1 MDPFDEESSVTDST
15 SGRCEGTCEQVIRDG
30 LDGLEVLIE
39 HPRGSPRRADV
50 EAFIRDEFRRFFGA
64 TIAEFMPSLVALHGP
79 DGELRAAA
87 GYRGAE
93 SGKLFLEMYTRRPI
107 EGVIAERLGV
117 DVPRAQIVEVGSLV
131 SRGGRA
137 AMDII
142 RALVPALIRAGFT
155 WVVFT
160 GANTVRNVFQ
170 RLDLAPFALCA
181 ADKTLL
187 GEAQHAWGTYYDHH
201 PIVMTGRI
209 ADGMHVVPTVAG
221 VQ

>member
-1 MDPFDEESSVTDST
+1 MAPFVEQSRVAESAPPPH
-15 SGRCEGTCEQVIRDG
+15 EGTR
-30 LDGLEVLIE
+30 E
-39 HPRGSPRRADV
+39 HDVPASLGMLVEHLHGSPGRTDV
-50 EAFIRDEFRRFFGA
+50 EAFIRNEFRRFFGA
-64 TIAEFMPSLVALHGP
+64 TIAEFMPSLVTLHGP
-79 DGELRAAA
+79 GGELRAAA
-87 GYRGAE
+87 GYRGAGVE
-93 SGKLFLEMYTRRPI
+93 KLFLETYTRKPI
-107 EGVIAERLGV
+107 EAVIAERLGV

-160 GANTVRNVFQ
+160 GADTVRNVFQ
-170 RLDLAPFALCA
+170 RLDLTPFALCA

-187 GEAQHAWGTYYDHH
+187 GDAQHAWGTYYDHH

-209 ADGMHVVPTVAG
+209 ADGMHVVPAVAG
-221 VQ
+221 LQ